1 MSRKKSY
8 RMVLL
13 LPKGQK
19 EKMLMGVNA
28 AGGSKEDEDRTL
40 AFAFKKVA
48 LHKAAL
54 KQRWS

>member
-1 MSRKKSY
+1 M
-8 RMVLL
+8 
-13 LPKGQK
+13 PKGQK
-19 EKMLMGVNA
+19 EKMLMGVKRCWWL
-28 AGGSKEDEDRTL
+28 KEDEDRTL